1 MNYRGYKW
9 LDEAKTRRSGEV
21 IRMSPKESLPQFKKR
36 CELLGFDIVSDD
48 IKMTISEA
56 LSEKEQIINTEEYEN
71 EL

>member
-1 MNYRGYKW
+1 MITDFSDYEYEDLKLAEGYI
-9 LDEAKTRRSGEV
+9 L
-21 IRMSPKESLPQFKKR
+21 SL
-36 CELLGFDIVSDD
+36 ELLGFDIVSDD